1 MLPRILDVPRRNFHG
16 IFLWSC
22 THVTVGLMQMRGA
35 NQPNEKSDSA
45 DSNEDNPC
53 SIAEVA
59 ETDLERGPGHGRKTY
74 TNVESFINVTR

>member
-1 MLPRILDVPRRNFHG
+1 MFPRNLDVPRRNFHR
-16 IFLWSC
+16 IFQWSS

-53 SIAEVA
+53 SIAKVA
-59 ETDLERGPGHGRKTY
+59 GTDLERGPGHERPFRMLK
-74 TNVESFINVTR
+74 VLLIVTR